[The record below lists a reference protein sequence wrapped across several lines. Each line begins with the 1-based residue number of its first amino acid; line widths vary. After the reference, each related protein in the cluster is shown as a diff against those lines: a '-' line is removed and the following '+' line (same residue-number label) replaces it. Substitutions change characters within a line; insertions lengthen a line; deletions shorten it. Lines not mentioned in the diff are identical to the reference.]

1 MNRGPF
7 DLIIFDYDGVIAD
20 SEILNN
26 AVMAELL
33 SEIGLPTTLD
43 DALATYLGKRWLDCE
58 PIISERLG
66 APCPPGVQAEWT
78 RRCHDRARRDLTAV
92 AGFDAFLAGRNER
105 RCIASSS
112 PPDWIELGLRHF
124 GAHNVFAGPIFSAAV
139 HVSRGK
145 PHPDLFLYAAE
156 AMKAAPERTLVIEDS
171 SPGIAAGLA
180 AGMHV
185 LHYAGGAH
193 LRGAEP
199 MALPP
204 GLRSFDNWDEFSQ
217 LLASLQE
224 GASTP

>member
-20 SEILNN
+20 SERLNN

-58 PIISERLG
+58 PIISEQLG
-66 APCPPGVQAEWT
+66 APCPSGVQAEWT
-78 RRCHDRARRDLTAV
+78 RRCHERARRDLTVV
-92 AGFDAFLAGRNER
+92 AGFDRFLTERGER

-124 GAHNVFAGPIFSAAV
+124 GVHEAFAGPIFSAAV

-145 PHPDLFLYAAE
+145 PHPDLFLYAAQ
-156 AMKAAPERTLVIEDS
+156 AMQTAPERTLVIEDS
-171 SPGIAAGLA
+171 PTGVLAGVA
-180 AGMHV
+180 AGMTV
-185 LHYAGGAH
+185 IGLCAGGHIRGDHPQRLAQAGAH
-193 LRGAEP
+193 QVLDSYADLTAWIAGTA
-199 MALPP
+199 
-204 GLRSFDNWDEFSQ
+204 
-217 LLASLQE
+217 
-224 GASTP
+224 